1 MNFSDV
7 DDTSVK
13 YNKMP
18 ARKVSDI
25 VIPRILSYL
34 RVVQQLERDRKVTV
48 SSEELA
54 QLTNVSA
61 FQIRKD
67 LANFGKF
74 GQPGTGYDVSKLKR
88 YLLDI
93 IGGRE
98 MSNLAL
104 VGVGNL
110 GSALLNYKGFEEE
123 ELRFVAAFDK
133 EERKIGKVCGD
144 VIVEHIDN
152 ITESVRKNNVH
163 IGVIAVSAD
172 SAQQAADR
180 LIAAGIFSILNFAPA
195 VVSVPK
201 EVTLR
206 NVDLSNEIKALR
218 YFSAVR

>member
-1 MNFSDV
+1 M
-7 DDTSVK
+7 TT
-13 YNKMP
+13 
-18 ARKVSDI
+18 RKVSDI
-25 VIPRILSYL
+25 VIPRILNYL

-74 GQPGTGYDVSKLKR
+74 GQPGTGYDVSKLKM

-98 MSNLAL
+98 MCNLAL

-110 GSALLNYKGFEEE
+110 GSALLNYNGFEEE
-123 ELRFVAAFDK
+123 ELRFVAAFDQ
-133 EERKIGKVCGD
+133 EERKIGRVCGA
-144 VIVEHIDN
+144 VIVEHID
-152 ITESVRKNNVH
+152 TMKESVKKNNVH
-163 IGVIAVSAD
+163 IGVIAVSTD
-172 SAQQAADR
+172 SAQPAADR
-180 LIAAGIFSILNFAPA
+180 LIEAGIFSILNFAPA
-195 VVSVPK
+195 VISVPK